1 MIIRTAITVQTRDA
15 RVTRTLATVRIAD
28 RIAAAN
34 RIACALYAPFG
45 RPCNSY
51 LRQYGNC
58 RTRTRCCG
66 IISRYGLLMPKT
78 GSTLIAHAS
87 HHVRSALT
95 LSG

>member
-45 RPCNSY
+45 RRSY

-58 RTRTRCCG
+58 RTRRCCG

-78 GSTLIAHAS
+78 GSTLIARAS